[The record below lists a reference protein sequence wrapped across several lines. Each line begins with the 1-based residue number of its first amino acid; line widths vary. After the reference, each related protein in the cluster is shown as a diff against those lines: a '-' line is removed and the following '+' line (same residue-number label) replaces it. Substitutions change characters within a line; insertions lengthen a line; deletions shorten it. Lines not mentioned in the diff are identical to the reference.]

1 MFEARLRKINDQ
13 FEITVP
19 AQSVSKIDA
28 QAGDVIF
35 VFIERVPET
44 SEMSPEIREIFEESW
59 KRNEEGYRYLADR

>member
-19 AQSVSKIDA
+19 AQAVSKIDA